1 VSSGQSHAAISSE
14 FARLLMEVRRKRGL
28 SLNALAQRA
37 GLARQTI
44 SFIEQEVQSPRLDTL
59 LRICSVLEVKLEKLI
74 RV

>member
-1 VSSGQSHAAISSE
+1 
-14 FARLLMEVRRKRGL
+14 MEVRRKRGL

>member
-1 VSSGQSHAAISSE
+1 MSSGQSHAAISSE